1 MGYLPIFIDVAERK
15 CVVVGGGEIAARK
28 AESLLAAGA
37 KVTVISPQL
46 NDSLTGLANR
56 AAVAHIAR
64 TYRRGDMLGCILV
77 YAATDDA
84 AMHRE
89 LSEEARELGILLNV
103 ADVPELCSFI
113 APAVVKQGMLQIA
126 ISTGGASPGFA
137 AKIRRKLE
145 REFGV
150 EYGHALRI
158 LRSAR
163 DLLKAQKTT
172 DAAERSKILRT
183 LADSDLTEA
192 LRHHDLSAIER
203 IVATCLGDGVGLS
216 ALGIDPE
223 SLGISNELNAS
234 R

>member
-1 MGYLPIFIDVAERK
+1 MGYLPIFVDVTGRK
-15 CVVVGGGEIAARK
+15 CIVVGGGEIAARK

-37 KVTVISPQL
+37 KVTVVSPHL
-46 NDSLTGLANR
+46 DGSLTELAKR
-56 AAVAHIAR
+56 DAIAHVER
-64 TYRRGDMLGCILV
+64 TYRRGDMIGCSLV
-77 YAATDDA
+77 YAATDDSA
-84 AMHRE
+84 LHRE
-89 LSEEARELGILLNV
+89 ISAEARELGILLNV

-113 APAVVKQGMLQIA
+113 APAVVTQGALQIA
-126 ISTGGASPGFA
+126 ISTGGASPALA
-137 AKIRRKLE
+137 AKIKRKLE
-145 REFGV
+145 QEFGV

-163 DLLKAQKTT
+163 NFLKAQKT
-172 DAAERSKILRT
+172 DAASRSQILKS

-216 ALGIDPE
+216 TLGIDPE